1 MSNLNRFVLHLCSFN
16 CITKSIERMLIS
28 QSAGK
33 FLKRKNKINIG
44 SEEIDF
50 TIPIVMGI
58 VNVTPD
64 SFYDGGK
71 MEDEKVLLTSVEKM
85 VNDGVTI
92 LDIGGISTKPGA
104 LQVSTKTELE
114 RLLPAVTAIRKN
126 FPGIPFSID
135 TFRSWVAVRII
146 DEVGPVM
153 VNDISGGSL
162 DSSMFET
169 IGKLKVPY
177 ILSHIQGT
185 PATMQDNPQYED
197 IIKEIS
203 SYFSEK
209 IKRLTKL
216 GVEDIIIDPG
226 FGFGKNLDHNYELL
240 NRLDSF
246 KVFQLPVLAGLS
258 RKSMV
263 WKALEITPETA
274 LNGTSVAN
282 TLALMGGADILRVH
296 DVMEAVEVV
305 KIFCEIKAS
314 IK

>member
-1 MSNLNRFVLHLCSFN
+1 
-16 CITKSIERMLIS
+16 MLIS

-71 MEDEKVLLTSVEKM
+71 MEDEKVLLASVEKM

-92 LDIGGISTKPGA
+92 LDVGGISTKPGA
-104 LQVSTKTELE
+104 LAVSTKTELE
-114 RLLPAVTAIRKN
+114 RLLPAVIAIRKN
-126 FPGIPFSID
+126 FPSVPISID

-146 DEVGPVM
+146 DEIGPII

-162 DSSMFET
+162 DSMMFET

-185 PATMQDNPQYED
+185 PATMQEDPHYED
-197 IIKEIS
+197 VIKEIS
-203 SYFSEK
+203 NYFSERV
-209 IKRLTKL
+209 KRLTKF
-216 GVEDIIIDPG
+216 GVEDIILDPG
-226 FGFGKNLDHNYELL
+226 FGFGKNLDHNYEVL
-240 NRLDSF
+240 NRLDAF
-246 KVFQLPVLAGLS
+246 KVFQLPVMVGLS
-258 RKSMV
+258 RKSMI
-263 WKALEITPETA
+263 WKALENSPETA
-274 LNGTSVAN
+274 LNGTTVAN

-296 DVMEAVEVV
+296 DVKEAVEVI

-314 IK
+314 IKK